1 MVWRGKEEMIRRGM
15 RNVLM
20 KGLEL
25 VSLTFDIAK
34 TVPIS
39 DLPTIKHDDDR
50 NILEFYKPQL
60 LIAAFPLVNINR
72 IHCFLATDQ

>member
-1 MVWRGKEEMIRRGM
+1 MIRRGM

-25 VSLTFDIAK
+25 VSPTFDIAK

-50 NILEFYKPQL
+50 EIFWSFTNLS
-60 LIAAFPLVNINR
+60 
-72 IHCFLATDQ
+72 C